1 MTTITSRSLPLIPL
15 PIPLSQI
22 INQSDGNNLILRTS
36 PNEMS
41 RMSPHSTNDMQNHD
55 DGQSTID
62 GTSEARSSPLSSIQ
76 TDNYNKDDPEDDGD
90 ERMSYCSD
98 DSELSVGKEDI
109 ERINN
114 SEQRLSIGGNRNNS
128 IDILQ
133 QQQLNHHMRRPSL
146 DTTNEETSNDSMRFA
161 VSRLPQLAKDHD
173 GLRFPLVRPSPTR
186 FQEEFLRS
194 SQLYAEELMKQ
205 QMSIVAAARGLN
217 MSPKNQLAEHS
228 ALALR
233 RNLEESVKVGFRPH
247 IRLGGGGA
255 VNNGISDI
263 DQPSRSPE
271 NFSFRGIHSHLNAI
285 SQITQNIQKITTT
298 PTLSMASRENSQS
311 PPTNYNHNH
320 LHPLHPLHH
329 HHQHLMNN
337 NLNDANLKFSIDNIL
352 KADFGRRITEPLK
365 RKSSSQHKR
374 NSKSNQNNTST
385 SSSTSSSASSSSL
398 TNTNN
403 NNNNNSA
410 SSKHS
415 GLSAIDLTSSTASST
430 TISASAAAALAEKQ
444 NCSNSNDETSSV
456 TSNSAS
462 NNSNGGDNSMIWP
475 AWVYCTRYSDRPSS
489 GMWNKIIF

>member
-22 INQSDGNNLILRTS
+22 INQSDGNNLILRSS
-36 PNEMS
+36 PNEMT
-41 RMSPHSTNDMQNHD
+41 RMSPQSTNDMQNHD
-55 DGQSTID
+55 DGQSTVD

-76 TDNYNKDDPEDDGD
+76 TDNYHKDDQDDDGD
-90 ERMSYCSD
+90 DRMSYCSD

-109 ERINN
+109 ERTNN
-114 SEQRLSIGGNRNNS
+114 SEQKLNGVGGGGGGGVRSNSIGVF
-128 IDILQ
+128 Q
-133 QQQLNHHMRRPSL
+133 QHQRRPSL
-146 DTTNEETSNDSMRFA
+146 DTTNEDTSNDSMRFA

-217 MSPKNQLAEHS
+217 MSPKNQIENS

-247 IRLGGGGA
+247 IRLGAG
-255 VNNGISDI
+255 VSDI
-263 DQPSRSPE
+263 DQPTRSPE
-271 NFSFRGIHSHLNAI
+271 NFNFRGIHSHLNAI
-285 SQITQNIQKITTT
+285 SQITQNIQKITS

-311 PPTNYNHNH
+311 PPTNHHH
-320 LHPLHPLHH
+320 LHPLHPLHQH
-329 HHQHLMNN
+329 HHHMMNN

-365 RKSSSQHKR
+365 RTKSSSQHKK
-374 NSKSNQNNTST
+374 NSKSNQNKT
-385 SSSTSSSASSSSL
+385 SSSSSSSASSSLS
-398 TNTNN
+398 NN
-403 NNNNNSA
+403 NNA
-410 SSKHS
+410 ISKHS
-415 GLSAIDLTSSTASST
+415 GISAIDLTASTASST

-489 GMWNKIIF
+489 GMC